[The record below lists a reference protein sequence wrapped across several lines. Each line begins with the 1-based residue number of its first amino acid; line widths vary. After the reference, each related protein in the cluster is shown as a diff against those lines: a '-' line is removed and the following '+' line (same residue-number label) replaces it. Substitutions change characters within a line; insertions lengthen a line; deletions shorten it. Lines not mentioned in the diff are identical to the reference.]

1 MSDTLLVSHH
11 GILVVPRYGSHGPL
25 LKIGLGYQLRAPLL
39 EFDQLV
45 PLLEGRNLLVHW
57 VRELVGCR
65 GDDWHVDRCG
75 GAQLVGRGGR
85 GLVHVHEALSEDP
98 LQTKYQMVQPNGGFL
113 FERNSS
119 VCLLF

>member
-1 MSDTLLVSHH
+1 MSHH
-11 GILVVPRYGSHGPL
+11 RVLVVPRYGSHGPL
-25 LKIGLGYQLRAPLL
+25 LKIGIGHQLRAPLL
-39 EFDQLV
+39 KFDQLV

-57 VRELVGCR
+57 VRELVGGR
-65 GDDWHVDRCG
+65 GDGWHVDHRG
-75 GAQLVGRGGR
+75 GAQLVGRRGR

-98 LQTKYQMVQPNGGFL
+98 LQTKYQMVQPNGGLL